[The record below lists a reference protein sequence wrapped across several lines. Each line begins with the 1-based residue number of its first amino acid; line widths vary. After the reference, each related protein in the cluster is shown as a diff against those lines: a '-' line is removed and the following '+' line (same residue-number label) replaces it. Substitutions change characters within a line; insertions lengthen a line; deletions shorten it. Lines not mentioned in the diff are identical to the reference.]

1 MNQSTWKFLQILS
14 ACSFILIAEAAV
26 SNEDENLKR
35 LTKPQSAINFGA
47 GYLANDNAR
56 FGQYSGLRNEGPYG
70 IFNVDITKRDENTG
84 TWLKLLGRNLGLQN
98 RDIRFEHTKQG
109 HWSYFIDFSQTPRYE
124 PFTAV
129 TAVTGIGS
137 AHLDVPTSPTT
148 GEPAQLKT
156 ERQAISFGMNR
167 VLPGNFEL
175 QFHFRNEEK
184 DGSRI
189 FGRGNR
195 LGAPIP
201 GVVGG
206 YEFLPEPINYS
217 TRQFGGTLNYNG
229 KDLQLSGGYYGTMFI
244 NKNTALY
251 TTGGSNAGGIYAPN
265 LFSPI
270 ALPPDNQSHQLF
282 LSGGYSFNP
291 TTRGTF
297 KAAYTRATQTDSFF
311 PTQFLAPGVGSNL
324 GGRIDTALVQAGI
337 TSRPLPKL
345 SVVANVRFEDR
356 DDNTPVL
363 LYNPLAG
370 QLDFN
375 GNRWSGLNHP
385 RSFSTLTS
393 KLEANYTLPMNFRL
407 IGGIDYEHWD
417 RRWQPTFVG
426 HRARTDEISYRA
438 EIRRTLSDT
447 VTGSI
452 AYIHSNRFGSPFIST
467 MTATGDS
474 YFNTIAPLNL
484 SDRNRDKV
492 RLLLNWEPIE
502 PLSLQVMVDESFDNY
517 GHRSGSNLGL
527 RNGSARNY
535 SLDAAYTISENLQAV
550 AWFSRNETFIDQA
563 SRNWSPAD
571 GSREIWS
578 ANLQNI
584 GTSFGADINGKPTE
598 KLEVGASLSQSF
610 ITDKFK
616 QKTSDPTTY
625 SVPNISTELS
635 NLRLFARY
643 ALRKNFSLHLDYILN
658 RFKTNEWTWNH
669 WTYTDGTRL
678 TQDTNQIVNF
688 IGLSAHYT
696 WQ

>member
-1 MNQSTWKFLQILS
+1 MNKSTKKFIQIIS
-14 ACSFILIAEAAV
+14 ACALLLTAEAAL
-26 SNEDENLKR
+26 STEDDNLKR
-35 LTKPQSAINFGA
+35 LTKPQSTINFGA
-47 GYLANDNAR
+47 GYLSDDNAR
-56 FGQYSGLRNEGPYG
+56 FGQYSGVRNEGPYG
-70 IFNVDITKRDENTG
+70 LFNVDITKRDDNTG

-98 RDIRFEHTKQG
+98 RDVRFEHNKQG

-137 AHLDVPTSPTT
+137 AHLDVPTSPTA

-156 ERQAISFGMNR
+156 ERETISFGMSR
-167 VLPGNFEL
+167 YLPGNFEL
-175 QFHFRNEEK
+175 QLHFRNEEK

-195 LGAPIP
+195 LGPPLP

-229 KDLQLSGGYYGTMFI
+229 KELQVSGGYFGTMFV
-244 NKNTALY
+244 NKNTALH
-251 TTGGSNAGGIYAPN
+251 TTGGSSVGGIYAPSQ
-265 LFSPI
+265 FSPI

-282 LSGGYSFNP
+282 LSAGYSFNP
-291 TTRGTF
+291 TTHGTF
-297 KAAYTRATQTDSFF
+297 KAAYTHATQTDSFF
-311 PTQFLAPGVGSNL
+311 ATQLLAPGVGNNL
-324 GGRIDTALVQAGI
+324 GGKIDTTLVQGGI

-345 SVVANVRFEDR
+345 SVLANVRFEDR

-363 LYNPLAG
+363 LYNPLAR
-370 QLDFN
+370 QPDLN
-375 GNRWSGLNHP
+375 GNSWSGLNHP

-393 KLEANYTLPMNFRL
+393 RVEANYTLPMNFRL

-426 HRARTDEISYRA
+426 HRAKTDEISYRA
-438 EIRRTLSDT
+438 EIRRNLADTL
-447 VTGSI
+447 TGSI
-452 AYIHSNRFGSPFIST
+452 AYIHSDRFGSPFIST
-467 MTATGDS
+467 ATATGD
-474 YFNTIAPLNL
+474 YFNLIAPINL
-484 SDRNRDKV
+484 SDRSRDKV
-492 RLLLNWEPIE
+492 RLSLNWEPIE
-502 PLSLQVMVDESFDNY
+502 PLSLQVMIDESFDNY

-535 SLDAAYTISENLQAV
+535 SLDAAYTFSENLQV
-550 AWFSRNETFIDQA
+550 VGWFSRNETHIDQA

-571 GSREIWS
+571 GSREVWS

-598 KLEVGASLSQSF
+598 KIEVGASLSQSF
-610 ITDKFK
+610 ITDKFN
-616 QKTSDPTTY
+616 QKTSDPGTY
-625 SVPNISTELS
+625 SVPNIATELS
-635 NLRLFARY
+635 NMRLFARY
-643 ALRKNFSLHLDYILN
+643 ALRKNLSLHLDYILN
-658 RFKTNEWTWNH
+658 RFKTNEWTWDH
-669 WTYTDGTRL
+669 WTYTDGSRL
-678 TQDTNQIVNF
+678 TQDIDQIINF
-688 IGLSAHYT
+688 IGLSGHLT